1 MNPLTREWLDKGSA
15 DLATARR
22 ELRARLNPN
31 YDAVCFHAQQ
41 SVEKALKAVLQ
52 EHDAH
57 IPKTHQLMD
66 LLALCAKVEGS
77 FLMLQPDLMRLEGYA
92 VIFRYPGQ
100 AASKPEARAA
110 FKAAELAF
118 TFVGDR
124 LGAR

>member
-1 MNPLTREWLDKGSA
+1 MNPLTREWLDKASA

-22 ELRARLNPN
+22 ELRARSSPN

-41 SVEKALKAVLQ
+41 SVEKALKATLQ
-52 EHDAH
+52 ENDVN

-66 LLALCAKVEGS
+66 LLALCAKVES
-77 FLMLQPDLMRLEGYA
+77 FFLMLQPDLMRLEGYA

-100 AASKPEARAA
+100 SASKMEAKAA

-118 TFVGDR
+118 TSIRDR
-124 LGAR
+124 LGV